1 MALSKITTES
11 LLDGEIT
18 AAKFATGV
26 GGKVVQVV
34 NTISASMSTG
44 TTALP
49 ADTSIPQITEGDE
62 YLTRAITPTNSSN
75 LLYIVVNA
83 MLSNNSEENIVM
95 ALFNTDKHSTNAQA
109 TAPSYEASNTSP
121 NMLTLAYYVAAGTTS
136 ASTYTVRCGMSGA
149 GTMTFNGVSGSR
161 ILGGAA
167 VCSLTITEI
176 AV

>member
-136 ASTYTVRCGMSGA
+136 ATTWRMRA
-149 GTMTFNGVSGSR
+149 GGHGGGTTTFNGSNGTASYSTAG
-161 ILGGAA
+161 L
-167 VCSLTITEI
+167 STMTIWEI
-176 AV
+176 SA